1 MIDWKKIRNDFPITK
16 NMTYFQSAAMSPLPV
31 PVFKAVQREYRK
43 LLNQGDIH
51 WHKDIKKFRRLCA
64 DLAKLIHTTGK
75 NIAFIPNTSSA
86 MSLLAASF
94 QKNIQKPFNIVS
106 MEDEFPASTL
116 GYEYQGVEMRYVQ
129 PQEARYPV
137 ETILKMTDKNT
148 LAVVTSHVQYATGFR
163 QDLKALGQ
171 ELKKRRI
178 LFIVNATQSFPFFP
192 IDVKAMNIDVLTA
205 SVHKWGFTG
214 HIGTMFYTSPSFRKE
229 YPPAWAGWMSVMP
242 GKDDFIHTAKNA
254 PFRLYDSAERYIV
267 GTYNLQP
274 LLAFQAAVDYL
285 KAIGFQ
291 NIRNRIM
298 ELTDYLIK
306 RLKRLEV
313 KIISPLAKKS
323 ERSAIISFSIG
334 KEKNRPCIKNLARNK
349 ISVGERAG
357 NIRASLNIF
366 NNFEDIDRLLE
377 VLKNFC

>member
-1 MIDWKKIRNDFPITK
+1 MIDWEKIRSDFPITK
-16 NMTYFQSAAMSPLPV
+16 NIIYFQSAAMSPLPI
-31 PVFKAVQREYRK
+31 PVFNAIQREYRK
-43 LLNQGDIH
+43 LLRQGDIH
-51 WHKDIKKFRRLCA
+51 WMNDMEKFRRQCA
-64 DLAKLIHTTGK
+64 DLAELIHTAGE
-75 NIAFIPNTSSA
+75 NITFVPNTSSA
-86 MSLLAASF
+86 MSIMAASF
-94 QKNIQKPFNIVS
+94 KNHIQKPFNIVS

-116 GYEYQGVEMRYVQ
+116 GYEYQGVDMRYVQ
-129 PQEARYPV
+129 PVEARYPI
-137 ETILKMTDKNT
+137 ESILKMTDRNT

-192 IDVKAMNIDVLTA
+192 IDVRAMNIDALTA

-214 HIGTMFYTSPSFRKE
+214 HIGTMFYTSPSFRRK
-229 YPPAWAGWMSVMP
+229 YPPAWAGWMSVMS
-242 GKDDFIHTAKNA
+242 GEEDFIHTAKNA
-254 PFRLYDSAERYIV
+254 PFRLHDSAERYIL
-267 GTYNLQP
+267 GTFNLQP
-274 LLAFQAAVDYL
+274 LLAFQASVDYL

-298 ELTDYLIK
+298 ELTDYLINGLNK
-306 RLKRLEV
+306 LKV
-313 KIISPLAKKS
+313 KIISPVARKK
-323 ERSAIISFSIG
+323 ERSAIISFSLG
-334 KEKNRPCIKNLARNK
+334 AKNRLCIKTLAKNK

-377 VLKNFC
+377 VVKNFC